1 MELEHYIIKFFKQ
14 ENRFPGEFS
23 FFFFL
28 SDHTVCSDWRCLAK
42 TKFVRTSLWNW
53 MDLLCKISFLSNP
66 LRYSQWICPI
76 GLCRLCSWRNAI
88 SSKPRPWITSCLFN
102 NEKTIIESL
111 FKINRQPKMR
121 LRRMFTQKFK
131 TLPLFYKI
139 KFEARP

>member
-1 MELEHYIIKFFKQ
+1 MELKPYIVKFSKH
-14 ENRFPGEFS
+14 ENKFPAS
-23 FFFFL
+23 FLFFAFL
-28 SDHTVCSDWRCLAK
+28 TTLFVTDFVWLRKISSEQVCETMD
-42 TKFVRTSLWNW
+42 SL
-53 MDLLCKISFLSNP
+53 CTISFLSNP

-88 SSKPRPWITSCLFN
+88 SSKPRPWISSCLFN
-102 NEKTIIESL
+102 NEKAIIESL